1 MTELYVEKT
10 VDALAETLARRF
22 EATAREAISA
32 RGRFS
37 CALTGGSAAKTLY
50 PRLAR
55 ASVKWERTHFYF
67 SDERCVPP
75 TDAES
80 NFRLAD
86 EVLLKPCGVPAK
98 NVHRLW
104 GEDEPRAAAAAYE
117 ATLPTLDVVH
127 LGMGPDGHV
136 ASLFPGHPLLEESRL
151 RVAALTDSPKPPA
164 ARLSLTLPALRQAGA
179 VWFLVTGEAKR
190 RALAEA
196 LSDAT
201 SRLPAAL
208 AHRAARASVWF
219 LDDAAAQLLKENAP

>member
-1 MTELYVEKT
+1 MTELIVERT
-10 VDALAETLARRF
+10 AEALAEALARRF
-22 EATAREAISA
+22 EAAARQAIAA
-32 RGRFS
+32 RGVFS
-37 CALTGGSAAKTLY
+37 CALTGGSAAKSLY

-55 ASVKWERTHFYF
+55 SPVDWTRTHFYF

-75 TDAES
+75 TDADS

-86 EVLLKPCGVPAK
+86 EVLLTPAGVPAK
-98 NVHRLW
+98 NVHRLR

-136 ASLFPGHPLLEESRL
+136 ASLFPGHPLLDEARL
-151 RVAALTDSPKPPA
+151 RVAALTDSPKPPP
-164 ARLSLTLPALRQAGA
+164 ARLTLTFPALRQAGA

-190 RALAEA
+190 AALKEA
-196 LSDAT
+196 LSDAD

-208 AHRAARASVWF
+208 AHRAARAAVWF
-219 LDDAAAQLLKENAP
+219 LDDAAASTLPSPS